1 MKPTRKTELGMAALA
16 LGLIFALV
24 AQTER
29 ISILSAQEPVAAVA
43 KAEAPDSLRQNQA
56 LLLKALDACV
66 CAKEQMS
73 SICILLDFNI
83 HMIRSLYQSMLV
95 FLVIFILQSTLLLLK
110 STIGMAAM
118 NTVLSTLLNVFI
130 SM

>member
-1 MKPTRKTELGMAALA
+1 
-16 LGLIFALV
+16 
-24 AQTER
+24 
-29 ISILSAQEPVAAVA
+29 
-43 KAEAPDSLRQNQA
+43 
-56 LLLKALDACV
+56 
-66 CAKEQMS
+66 MS

-110 STIGMAAM
+110 STIEMAAM

>member
-1 MKPTRKTELGMAALA
+1 
-16 LGLIFALV
+16 
-24 AQTER
+24 
-29 ISILSAQEPVAAVA
+29 
-43 KAEAPDSLRQNQA
+43 
-56 LLLKALDACV
+56 
-66 CAKEQMS
+66 MS